1 MESLGRKVK
10 EDGVVIDEKILK
22 VDGFLNHQIDAKLMN
37 DVGKTF
43 YESFKDAGIT
53 KILTIE
59 ASGIAPAI
67 MASFHFD
74 VPCLFAKKA
83 KPSTLKDGFYSTDIH
98 SFTKNKTSTV
108 IVSEEFLGADDKVLI
123 IDDFLAN
130 GDASLGLNDIVK
142 QANATTVGVG
152 IVVEKSF
159 QNGRQRLEDAGLYV
173 SSLCKV
179 ASLKGNKVTI
189 KCATFVSDVCRGY
202 SCSYYCGDK
211 LKIFS

>member
-1 MESLGRKVK
+1 MNLLEEVFWVESLGRKVK

-108 IVSEEFLGADDKVLI
+108 IVSEEFLGADDQVLI

-179 ASLKGNKVTI
+179 ASLKGNKVTLLGE
-189 KCATFVSDVCRGY
+189 A
-202 SCSYYCGDK
+202 
-211 LKIFS
+211 

>member
-67 MASFHFD
+67 MA
-74 VPCLFAKKA
+74 VYLLKK
-83 KPSTLKDGFYSTDIH
+83 L
-98 SFTKNKTSTV
+98 N
-108 IVSEEFLGADDKVLI
+108 LVL
-123 IDDFLAN
+123 
-130 GDASLGLNDIVK
+130 
-142 QANATTVGVG
+142 
-152 IVVEKSF
+152 
-159 QNGRQRLEDAGLYV
+159 
-173 SSLCKV
+173 
-179 ASLKGNKVTI
+179 
-189 KCATFVSDVCRGY
+189 
-202 SCSYYCGDK
+202 
-211 LKIFS
+211 

>member
-1 MESLGRKVK
+1 MESLGQKVK

-159 QNGRQRLEDAGLYV
+159 QKGRQRLEDAGLYV

-179 ASLKGNKVTI
+179 ASLKGNKVTLLGE
-189 KCATFVSDVCRGY
+189 A
-202 SCSYYCGDK
+202 
-211 LKIFS
+211 

>member
-37 DVGKTF
+37 DVGKKF

-179 ASLKGNKVTI
+179 ASLKGNKVTLLGE
-189 KCATFVSDVCRGY
+189 A
-202 SCSYYCGDK
+202 
-211 LKIFS
+211 

>member
-98 SFTKNKTSTV
+98 SFTKNKTSTF

-179 ASLKGNKVTI
+179 ASLKGNKVTLLGE
-189 KCATFVSDVCRGY
+189 A
-202 SCSYYCGDK
+202 
-211 LKIFS
+211 

>member
-1 MESLGRKVK
+1 MESLGQKVK

-83 KPSTLKDGFYSTDIH
+83 KPSTLKDGFYSTEIH

-108 IVSEEFLGADDKVLI
+108 IVSEEFLGEGDKVLI

-130 GDASLGLNDIVK
+130 GDASLGLNDIVQ
-142 QANATTVGVG
+142 QAKATTVGIG

-159 QNGRQRLEDAGLYV
+159 QDGRQRLENEGLNV
-173 SSLCKV
+173 TSLCKV
-179 ASLKGNKVTI
+179 ASLKGNKVTLL
-189 KCATFVSDVCRGY
+189 GEQ
-202 SCSYYCGDK
+202 
-211 LKIFS
+211 

>member
-83 KPSTLKDGFYSTDIH
+83 KPSTLKDGFYSTEIH

-108 IVSEEFLGADDKVLI
+108 IVSEEFLGEGDKVLI

-130 GDASLGLNDIVK
+130 GDASLGLNDIVQ
-142 QANATTVGVG
+142 QAKATTVGIG

-179 ASLKGNKVTI
+179 ASLKGNKVTLLGE
-189 KCATFVSDVCRGY
+189 A
-202 SCSYYCGDK
+202 
-211 LKIFS
+211 

>member
-130 GDASLGLNDIVK
+130 GDASLGLNDIIK

-179 ASLKGNKVTI
+179 ASLKGNKVTLLGE
-189 KCATFVSDVCRGY
+189 A
-202 SCSYYCGDK
+202 
-211 LKIFS
+211 

>member
-1 MESLGRKVK
+1 MELLGQKVK

-108 IVSEEFLGADDKVLI
+108 IVSEEFLGPDDKVLI

-179 ASLKGNKVTI
+179 ASLKGNKVTLLGE
-189 KCATFVSDVCRGY
+189 A
-202 SCSYYCGDK
+202 
-211 LKIFS
+211 

>member
-1 MESLGRKVK
+1 MESLGQKVK

-108 IVSEEFLGADDKVLI
+108 IVSEEFLGPDDKVLI

-152 IVVEKSF
+152 IVVEKSY

-179 ASLKGNKVTI
+179 ASLKGNKVTLLGE
-189 KCATFVSDVCRGY
+189 A
-202 SCSYYCGDK
+202 
-211 LKIFS
+211 

>member
-67 MASFHFD
+67 MASLHFD

-179 ASLKGNKVTI
+179 ASLKGNKVTLLGE
-189 KCATFVSDVCRGY
+189 A
-202 SCSYYCGDK
+202 
-211 LKIFS
+211 

>member
-108 IVSEEFLGADDKVLI
+108 IVSEEFLGADDKVFI

-179 ASLKGNKVTI
+179 ASLKGNKVTLLGE
-189 KCATFVSDVCRGY
+189 A
-202 SCSYYCGDK
+202 
-211 LKIFS
+211 

>member
-22 VDGFLNHQIDAKLMN
+22 VDGFLNHQIDAKLMHE
-37 DVGKTF
+37 VGQTF
-43 YESFKDAGIT
+43 YNQFKNEGIT

-67 MASFHFD
+67 MAALHFD

-83 KPSTLKDGFYSTDIH
+83 KPSTLKDGFYQTDIH

-108 IVSEEFLGADDKVLI
+108 IVSEEFLGEDDTVFI

-130 GDASLGLNDIVK
+130 GDASLGLNEIVK
-142 QANATTVGVG
+142 QANAKTAGVG

-159 QNGRQRLEDAGLYV
+159 QNGRQRLEDEGLNV

-179 ASLKGNKVTI
+179 ASLKGNKVTLL
-189 KCATFVSDVCRGY
+189 GEN
-202 SCSYYCGDK
+202 
-211 LKIFS
+211 

>member
-1 MESLGRKVK
+1 MESLGQKVK

-59 ASGIAPAI
+59 TSGIAPAI

-108 IVSEEFLGADDKVLI
+108 IVSEEFLGPDDKVLI

-179 ASLKGNKVTI
+179 ASLKGNKVTLLGE
-189 KCATFVSDVCRGY
+189 A
-202 SCSYYCGDK
+202 
-211 LKIFS
+211 

>member
-1 MESLGRKVK
+1 MESLGQKVK

-152 IVVEKSF
+152 IVAEKSF

-179 ASLKGNKVTI
+179 ASLKGNKVTLLGE
-189 KCATFVSDVCRGY
+189 A
-202 SCSYYCGDK
+202 
-211 LKIFS
+211 

>member
-152 IVVEKSF
+152 IVVEISF

-179 ASLKGNKVTI
+179 ASLKGNKVTLLGE
-189 KCATFVSDVCRGY
+189 A
-202 SCSYYCGDK
+202 
-211 LKIFS
+211 

>member
-108 IVSEEFLGADDKVLI
+108 IVSEEF
-123 IDDFLAN
+123 
-130 GDASLGLNDIVK
+130 
-142 QANATTVGVG
+142 
-152 IVVEKSF
+152 
-159 QNGRQRLEDAGLYV
+159 
-173 SSLCKV
+173 
-179 ASLKGNKVTI
+179 
-189 KCATFVSDVCRGY
+189 
-202 SCSYYCGDK
+202 
-211 LKIFS
+211 

>member
-1 MESLGRKVK
+1 MESLGQKVK

-108 IVSEEFLGADDKVLI
+108 IVSEEFLGPDDKVLI

-142 QANATTVGVG
+142 QANAMTVGVG

-179 ASLKGNKVTI
+179 ASLKGNKVTLLGE
-189 KCATFVSDVCRGY
+189 A
-202 SCSYYCGDK
+202 
-211 LKIFS
+211 

>member
-10 EDGVVIDEKILK
+10 EDGVVLDEKILK

-108 IVSEEFLGADDKVLI
+108 IVSEEFLGPDDKVLI

-179 ASLKGNKVTI
+179 ASLKGNKVTLLGE
-189 KCATFVSDVCRGY
+189 A
-202 SCSYYCGDK
+202 
-211 LKIFS
+211 

>member
-10 EDGVVIDEKILK
+10 EDGVVIAEKILK

-179 ASLKGNKVTI
+179 ASLKGNKVTLLGE
-189 KCATFVSDVCRGY
+189 A
-202 SCSYYCGDK
+202 
-211 LKIFS
+211 

>member
-1 MESLGRKVK
+1 MKSLGRKVK

-179 ASLKGNKVTI
+179 ASLKGNKVTLLGE
-189 KCATFVSDVCRGY
+189 A
-202 SCSYYCGDK
+202 
-211 LKIFS
+211 L

>member
-22 VDGFLNHQIDAKLMN
+22 VDGFLNHQIDATLMN
-37 DVGKTF
+37 EVGQTF
-43 YESFKDAGIT
+43 YAAYKDAGIT
-53 KILTIE
+53 KSLTIE

-67 MASFHFD
+67 MAAFHFD

-83 KPSTLKDGFYSTDIH
+83 KPSTLKDGFYSTEIH

-108 IVSEEFLGADDKVLI
+108 IVSEEFLGEGDKVLI

-130 GDASLGLNDIVK
+130 GDASLGLNDIVQ
-142 QANATTVGVG
+142 QAKATTVGIG

-159 QNGRQRLEDAGLYV
+159 QDGRQRLENEGLNV
-173 SSLCKV
+173 TSLCKV
-179 ASLKGNKVTI
+179 ASLKGNKVTLL
-189 KCATFVSDVCRGY
+189 GEQ
-202 SCSYYCGDK
+202 
-211 LKIFS
+211 

>member
-1 MESLGRKVK
+1 MYQQVYGLHKFEEVFRVESLGRKVK

-22 VDGFLNHQIDAKLMN
+22 VDGFLNHQIDAKLMHE
-37 DVGKTF
+37 VGQTF
-43 YESFKDAGIT
+43 YNQFKNEGIT

-67 MASFHFD
+67 MAALHFD

-83 KPSTLKDGFYSTDIH
+83 KPSTLKDGFYQTDIH

-108 IVSEEFLGADDKVLI
+108 IVSEEFLGEDDTVLI

-130 GDASLGLNDIVK
+130 GDASLGLNEIVK
-142 QANATTVGVG
+142 QANAKTAGVG

-159 QNGRQRLEDAGLYV
+159 QNGRQRLEDEGLNV
-173 SSLCKV
+173 SSLCNV
-179 ASLKGNKVTI
+179 ASLKGNKVTLL
-189 KCATFVSDVCRGY
+189 GEN
-202 SCSYYCGDK
+202 
-211 LKIFS
+211 

>member
-130 GDASLGLNDIVK
+130 GDASLGLNDIVI

-179 ASLKGNKVTI
+179 ASLKGNKVTLLGE
-189 KCATFVSDVCRGY
+189 A
-202 SCSYYCGDK
+202 
-211 LKIFS
+211 